1 MIVNTV
7 ELLILIMTCF
17 RSRERRAVPAGVK
30 AKLYGWPAASLDPSC
45 ARRGLAAVGSRSW
58 ASRSTSFGDGNLWR
72 GLSGLSWKVGYELDV
87 SPYSIRKR
95 LAIEHVF
102 E

>member
-7 ELLILIMTCF
+7 KLLILIMTCF
-17 RSRERRAVPAGVK
+17 RPRERRAVLAGVK
-30 AKLYGWPAASLDPSC
+30 AKPYGWPAASLDPSC
-45 ARRGLAAVGSRSW
+45 GRRGLAAVGSRSR
-58 ASRSTSFGDGNLWR
+58 ASRSTSLGKFVA
-72 GLSGLSWKVGYELDV
+72 GLCLVELEGRIWLDV
-87 SPYSIRKR
+87 FLLILLRKR